1 VAVSR
6 ALRRLLRVR
15 ELEEEQSRLAL
26 ESASGELHRLEHAL
40 SATGERDRRGRR
52 LLESGLRKGELRD
65 RLAGLEEER
74 AAARLVAVLVPRIE
88 LSESEVFRLRQEFLS
103 KRVERL
109 QAETLI
115 KETEAQDAIESGR
128 RSQQVLDDWFR
139 SKQFRA
145 REETGRIRTFSN
157 VAEEYEGV
165 AKKT

>member
-1 VAVSR
+1 
-6 ALRRLLRVR
+6 
-15 ELEEEQSRLAL
+15 
-26 ESASGELHRLEHAL
+26 
-40 SATGERDRRGRR
+40 
-52 LLESGLRKGELRD
+52 
-65 RLAGLEEER
+65 
-74 AAARLVAVLVPRIE
+74 

-157 VAEEYEGV
+157 VGEEYEGV